1 MPRPRSQFRRGTAGE
16 RGFTL
21 LELLVVIVVFGLV
34 LAMLSQGMHAGM
46 RAMLAQTHIRDG
58 VADLEPVARSL
69 RNMIADMDPGTYTDP
84 PFVMGTG
91 TSLAFVTD
99 LPLTPDAPPRRARVT
114 LLFAGRR
121 LILRWTVAPHAQLF
135 GPPPPARETVLV
147 EGLEGG
153 KFSYATDDAK
163 WLTEWNRQALP
174 RLVRMRFVFP
184 KGDGRRWPTILAA
197 PLRERP
203 EE

>member
-1 MPRPRSQFRRGTAGE
+1 MPRSRFRSAAAGE

-21 LELLVVIVVFGLV
+21 LELLVVILVFGLV
-34 LAMLSQGMHAGM
+34 LAMLSQGMHVGM
-46 RAMLAQTHIRDG
+46 RAMLAQARIRDG

-84 PFVMGTG
+84 PFVQGNG

-99 LPLTPDAPPRRARVT
+99 LPLTPDAPPRRANVT
-114 LLFAGRR
+114 LLVAGRR
-121 LILRWTVAPHAQLF
+121 LVLRWTVAPHAQLF
-135 GPPPPARETVLV
+135 GPPPSARETVLV
-147 EGLEGG
+147 DGVERVE
-153 KFSYATDDAK
+153 FSYASAGAEWQTQ
-163 WLTEWNRQALP
+163 WNRPALP